1 MTKRRPLA
9 LGAAAAIGF
18 GSLFFAAPAL
28 AEEAASL
35 PVTDQTEE
43 QALAAEES
51 TGEAKTSEGAEDS
64 AQLSDEEAAALEETL
79 TENAEKTDVTVSA
92 AGVTGAGDLVVVTVE
107 EDGAVDASD
116 PVVADLLA
124 AVEEGTDRDVTHKTT
139 SEIGTPLAAN
149 DVVGGAG
156 YLSLQGTAIESG
168 CSIGF
173 TGWTPEREPAL
184 ITAGHCTNDGGYDNI
199 ALSIPSE
206 QPAHLG
212 AGAGNDQ
219 WLDNGTGILGQFGFS
234 QFGGP
239 GNADAQDQTA
249 YPGEGNTVDSTDSSD
264 IAVVDVSGDFNLSA
278 QVTDWSTAGQDD
290 LAAGATDI
298 TSVGDP
304 TQGAVSKSGRTTGLT
319 SSTIGSGDILDGFQL
334 MYASVENPSPE
345 HTRWVRGFQAYG
357 LEVAGGD
364 SGGAVFQGEKA
375 VGVVSGHAGADDE
388 EYLWATSLTHGVGL
402 TGGYEVAIHI
412 DAPEVTSHTNG
423 AELESGETITGTAP
437 SNAEEVSVSTAP
449 SSGSSVP
456 VEDGT
461 WSITA
466 PTEPG
471 DYTLSYSAMNGMSS
485 SESVEFNFTVE
496 EESNVERPVVT
507 SPANGSTVAPLVETI
522 EGTGIPGAELT
533 MTGDVNSNV
542 TVGEDGNWSV
552 PTSLDVGSYS
562 ISVFQTVDEV
572 NSNTVRSSFTVEEE
586 GGEIAPIEITSISD
600 GDEFALSDAPT
611 SVSGTAE
618 PGETVVVDVQA
629 SGGAGAATSES
640 PAEPLAVE
648 VGEDGSWTHALE
660 YVPVLGSF
668 TLSYGYEGAGS
679 GDSLSFALVE
689 DNGSETPPPGED
701 EDPPGDDG
709 GNNGGDG
716 NGGDDE
722 LAETGLD
729 TISLLPYIGAAAAML
744 LLGTA
749 VTLFAARRQKGGN
762 ATE

>member
-43 QALAAEES
+43 QALVAEES
-51 TGEAKTSEGAEDS
+51 TDEAKTSEGAEDS

-79 TENAEKTDVTVSA
+79 AENAEKTDVTVSA
-92 AGVTGAGDLVVVTVE
+92 AGVTGAGDLVVVTIE

-116 PVVADLLA
+116 PVVADLLS

-156 YLSLQGTAIESG
+156 YLSLQGTSIESA

-184 ITAGHCTNDGGYDNI
+184 ITAGHCTNDGGFDNI

-212 AGAGNDQ
+212 DGAGNDQ
-219 WLDNGTGILGQFGFS
+219 WLDNDTGILGQFGFS

-278 QVTDWSTAGQDD
+278 QVTDWSTASQDD

-319 SSTIGSGDILDGFQL
+319 SSTIGSDDILDGFQL
-334 MYASVENPSPE
+334 MYASVEDPNPE

-388 EYLWATSLTHGVGL
+388 EYLWATSLTHGLGL
-402 TGGYEVAIHI
+402 TDGYEVAIQI

-423 AELESGETITGTAP
+423 AELESGETITGSAP
-437 SNAEEVSVSTAP
+437 FNAEEVSISTAP
-449 SSGSSVP
+449 NTGSSVQ
-456 VEDGT
+456 VVDGI

-485 SESVEFNFTVE
+485 SESVEFNFTVV
-496 EESNVERPVVT
+496 ESAVLPPAVT
-507 SPANGSTVAPLVETI
+507 SPANGSTVDGPVETI

-533 MTGDVNSNV
+533 MSGEVESTV
-542 TVGEDGNWSV
+542 TVDEEGNWSV
-552 PTSLDVGSYS
+552 PTNIDTGGEKF
-562 ISVFQTVDEV
+562 ISVYQTVGEDQSRTI
-572 NSNTVRSSFTVEEE
+572 NSTFTVA
-586 GGEIAPIEITSISD
+586 GDVAPVEVTSIAD

-618 PGETVVVDVQA
+618 PGETVVVEVQA
-629 SGGAGAATSES
+629 SGSGDAASATAATPGE
-640 PAEPLAVE
+640 ALAVE
-648 VGEDGSWTHALE
+648 VGGDGTWTHALE
-660 YVPVLGSF
+660 YEPAVGTY
-668 TLSYGYEGAGS
+668 TLAYGYESVDAGT
-679 GDSLSFALVE
+679 SLDFTLVE
-689 DNGSETPPPGED
+689 NSSGENPPPGGN
-701 EDPPGDDG
+701 EDPPAEDGG
-709 GNNGGDG
+709 GNNGSG
-716 NGGDDE
+716 NSGDDE

-749 VTLFAARRQKGGN
+749 VTLFAARRQRGGN